1 MKEGLL
7 QLLKLQEVDKKL
19 LSLEE
24 AKEKY
29 PAEIDLRR
37 SRIAKARSGLA
48 DLEAQSAEFEK
59 QQRHCERE
67 IESGKATLREREERF
82 AVVTT
87 NKEYDSLQLE
97 IEICKKT
104 LAEHETQLLKAI
116 EGLEKIQEQIA
127 EEQGTFEE
135 VRGAEQER
143 IDELEGQLG
152 TMQEQIDE
160 VATSRA
166 EVAKNI
172 ADLDT
177 QLLRTYDHK
186 RGRRGIR
193 VAAVHKEACGA
204 CFHRMPAQTLNEVRV
219 GGSVIS
225 CESCGTI
232 MVWNEQSV

>member
-19 LSLEE
+19 FSLEE

-37 SRIAKARSGLA
+37 SKIEQARSVLS
-48 DLEAQSAEFEK
+48 DLEAQSAEFAK

-67 IESGKATLREREERF
+67 IESSKATLREREERF
-82 AVVTT
+82 SVVTT

-104 LAEHETQLLKAI
+104 IAEHETQLLKA
-116 EGLEKIQEQIA
+116 LESQERIQEQIA
-127 EEQGTFEE
+127 EEQEAFEE
-135 VRGAEQER
+135 IRVVEQER
-143 IDELEGQLG
+143 IDELDGLLG

-160 VATSRA
+160 VKKSREVFA
-166 EVAKNI
+166 ENI
-172 ADLDT
+172 DA
-177 QLLRTYDHK
+177 QLLQIYKRK

-193 VAAVHKEACGA
+193 IAAVHKEACGA
-204 CFHRMPAQTLNEVRV
+204 CYYQMPAQILNEVRV
-219 GGSVIS
+219 GDRVIY

-232 MVWNEQSV
+232 MVWAEPSV

>member
-19 LSLEE
+19 FELEG

-37 SRIAKARSGLA
+37 RRIAKARSALA
-48 DLEAQSAEFEK
+48 GLEAQIAEIEK

-67 IESGKATLREREERF
+67 IESGKAALREREERF
-82 AVVTT
+82 SVVTT

-97 IEICKKT
+97 IEVCKKD
-104 LAEHETQLLKAI
+104 LAAHETQLIKA
-116 EGLEKIQEQIA
+116 LEALEQIQDQTD
-127 EEQGTFEE
+127 EERSAFEE
-135 VRGAEQER
+135 GRAAEQER

-152 TMQEQIDE
+152 TMQEQIDQ
-160 VATSRA
+160 VAASRQA
-166 EVAKNI
+166 VAQGIEDK
-172 ADLDT
+172 
-177 QLLRTYDHK
+177 LLRTYERK

-193 VAAVHKEACGA
+193 VAAVRKGACGA
-204 CFHRMPAQTLNEVRV
+204 CFHQMPAQIRNEVRI
-219 GGSVIS
+219 GNRVIF

-232 MVWNEQSV
+232 MVWDEQSA

>member
-19 LSLEE
+19 FELEE

-29 PAEIDLRR
+29 PAEIDSRR

-97 IEICKKT
+97 IEICKQTIAEQET
-104 LAEHETQLLKAI
+104 LLIKAL
-116 EGLEKIQEQIA
+116 EGLEQIQGQIA
-127 EEQGTFEE
+127 EEQSAFEE
-135 VRGAEQER
+135 VREVEQER

-160 VATSRA
+160 VAASRQV
-166 EVAKNI
+166 VAKGI
-172 ADLDT
+172 EGIDA
-177 QLLRTYDHK
+177 QLMRTYERK
-186 RGRRGIR
+186 KGRRGIR
-193 VAAVHKEACGA
+193 VAAVRKEACGA
-204 CFHRMPAQTLNEVRV
+204 CYHQMPAQVRNEVRV
-219 GGSVIS
+219 GERVIY

-232 MVWNEQSV
+232 MVWDEHSV

>member
-19 LSLEE
+19 FSLEE

-29 PAEIDLRR
+29 PVEIDLRR
-37 SRIAKARSGLA
+37 DEIAKARSVLSE
-48 DLEAQSAEFEK
+48 LETQSAELAK

-67 IESGKATLREREERF
+67 IESGKASLREREERF
-82 AVVTT
+82 SVVTT

-97 IEICKKT
+97 IESCKKT
-104 LAEHETQLLKAI
+104 IAEHETQLLKAL
-116 EGLEKIQEQIA
+116 EGQERMQEKIADEQEA
-127 EEQGTFEE
+127 FEE
-135 VRGAEQER
+135 VRAVEQER

-160 VATSRA
+160 VEKSR
-166 EVAKNI
+166 ETVANSI
-172 ADLDT
+172 DA
-177 QLLRTYDHK
+177 QLLQTYKHK

-193 VAAVHKEACGA
+193 VAAVHKHACGA
-204 CFHRMPAQTLNEVRV
+204 CYYQMPAQMLNEVRI
-219 GGSVIS
+219 GDRVIS

>member
-97 IEICKKT
+97 IEICKT
-104 LAEHETQLLKAI
+104 TIAEHETQLLKAL
-116 EGLEKIQEQIA
+116 EGLEQIQEQIA
-127 EEQGTFEE
+127 EEQGSFEE

-160 VATSRA
+160 VAASRQV
-166 EVAKNI
+166 VAKGIEDIN
-172 ADLDT
+172 A
-177 QLLRTYDHK
+177 QLLQTYERK
-186 RGRRGIR
+186 KGRRGIR
-193 VAAVHKEACGA
+193 VAAVRKEACGA
-204 CFHRMPAQTLNEVRV
+204 CYHQMPAQVRNEVRV
-219 GGSVIS
+219 GNRVIY

-232 MVWNEQSV
+232 MVWDEQSV